1 MLDLSMEQQEGQC
14 DQDKVNKGRAGR
26 ASDEGWKKV
35 RDDADLLSH
44 SSDTG
49 CYSTKLKAS
58 EGFPQKNDVI

>member
-1 MLDLSMEQQEGQC
+1 M
-14 DQDKVNKGRAGR
+14 NKGRAGR

-35 RDDADLLSH
+35 RDDADLSH
-44 SSDTG
+44 GSDTG